1 MILQWQV
8 HQWLLSYNVVSFIAC
23 ITIHSTSTLP
33 SDSPTPSPPSS
44 AHSWNLFGR
53 PGDGYYT
60 SVEVGTPP
68 QKFNVLVDTGSSNF
82 AIAAVKQKEI
92 DTYFEAKNSSSFVD
106 LGQEVVVGYTQGNW
120 SGRLGKDMVLFPALQ
135 AVSTPLLTDVGLITA
150 SHNFYVNNSQW
161 QGIVGLAFPVLAE
174 PRGAVQ
180 PWIDGV
186 ILRDNLTDAFT
197 LELCGPSR
205 EAGHFSH
212 YGRLTLGSGS
222 SGCSPVAV
230 SCPIRRKW
238 FYEVVMTAL
247 SLQGKEVSMP
257 CVKFN
262 TDKTIVDSGTS
273 NLHLPSEVFK
283 TVVKELK
290 LQVSREMNPPLPD
303 GFWSGKEEACWPE
316 SSKPWMNFPN
326 LTIHLATG
334 NHSAIAITV
343 GSKSYLRP
351 APENVSTNY
360 LDCRVLGIEESQT
373 GTVLGAVILE
383 GLCVKFDRAQGI
395 ITFSESTCGPLVT
408 LSETHDTKDM
418 NECIYHRKR
427 VGGVILASHIIG
439 GLLGLLSLPLVLA
452 ALRWAWHTVRK
463 LHLNQ
468 GIPFTVLDENNT

>member
-106 LGQEVVVGYTQGNW
+106 LGKEVVVGYT
-120 SGRLGKDMVLFPALQ
+120 
-135 AVSTPLLTDVGLITA
+135 
-150 SHNFYVNNSQW
+150 